1 MCLTDEE
8 HRLIQEAITQG
19 RVRRI
24 PRGKSGNP
32 SVWKRRAGR
41 PVNRV
46 VVRLVRVM
54 AQQKLTDRQIA
65 RRIGKTRKAVER
77 IRDRHGIPSGYWLAK
92 RGRITGTPRG
102 EING

>member
-8 HRLIQEAITQG
+8 IRLITEAVAQG

-24 PRGKSGNP
+24 PRGQSGNP
-32 SVWKRRAGR
+32 SVWKRSGR

-46 VVRLVRVM
+46 VVRLVRTM
-54 AQQKLTDRQIA
+54 AHQKLTDRQIA

-92 RGRITGTPRG
+92 RGRITGTPREEHDG
-102 EING
+102 